1 MCFMMM
7 LCKSFLYL
15 FVVRY
20 CWSFNISAL
29 TSSSEKMSKLL
40 DEQAKQSKNTGY
52 NVAKIKVT
60 NEVILQLVAKGNK
73 KEHGDEILRL
83 MCEYTVGMNENTLDI
98 MTLSDF
104 RTMWRVYED
113 IFAFGKPPFIEHK
126 YDLLSMRI
134 RFQWEES
141 GPVDY
146 FNYIKKD
153 ALKAW
158 NYFSE
163 QFLNL
168 KSRLKGF

>member
-1 MCFMMM
+1 MMM
-7 LCKSFLYL
+7 LYKSLSCL
-15 FVVRY
+15 FVIVGY

-29 TSSSEKMSKLL
+29 TSSSEKISKLL
-40 DEQAKQSKNTGY
+40 DEEAKQGKSTGY
-52 NVAKIKVT
+52 NVAKIKVS
-60 NEVILQLVAKGNK
+60 NEVILQLIAKGSK

-83 MCEYTVGMNENTLDI
+83 ISEYTVGMNENTLDI
-98 MTLSDF
+98 VTLSDF
-104 RTMWRVYED
+104 RTMWRVYEE

-126 YDLLSMRI
+126 CDIKNMQV
-134 RFQWEES
+134 RFQWKDN

-146 FNYIKKD
+146 FNYIRKD

-168 KSRLKGF
+168 KRRLKVF